1 MSIQARLAKFTALSR
16 AKLSG
21 STVAIIYKGQSFSGL
36 SRSNNLEAE
45 KLSFADSE
53 ASLSHVT
60 FDVADCQSEPA
71 YGAKISI
78 NGVDRLIKSPRKKDA
93 FGVSWTIEH
102 VEYYSEWAIIT
113 GYVTVD
119 GEAVEVYQQ
128 IKCRI
133 LDSEQETFNAYP
145 DDYTQMDMTT
155 VCIRV
160 SDWQYAA
167 IPQEG
172 LKIEITG
179 RTNLNVKKVNTVSGD
194 YKLSCREAD

>member
-1 MSIQARLAKFTALSR
+1 MSIQTDILS
-16 AKLSG
+16 AIDSIKLSLPDA
-21 STVAIIYKGQSFSGL
+21 VQNVVYKGDSFTGITY
-36 SRSNNLEAE
+36 
-45 KLSFADSE
+45 
-53 ASLSHVT
+53 SLSIAGQPVS
-60 FDVADCQSEPA
+60 FNESESAMSTIVIKTTDIKTKPIW
-71 YGAKISI
+71 GALI
-78 NGVDRLIKSPRKKDA
+78 NIDGKDRLIKDA
-93 FGVSWTIEH
+93 KIDAVGASWTIEH

-133 LDSEQETFNAYP
+133 LDSEQETFDAYP

-194 YKLSCREAD
+194 YKLSCREGD